1 MRVTNT
7 KPTQPTNTNMTTK
20 MTNQEIK
27 NLLMKFNDFCLILNY
42 RALTPAEDEE
52 MLKIEAL
59 LDALD

>member
-1 MRVTNT
+1 
-7 KPTQPTNTNMTTK
+7 MTMK

-42 RALTPAEDEE
+42 RALTPAEDKE

-59 LDALD
+59 LDSLD